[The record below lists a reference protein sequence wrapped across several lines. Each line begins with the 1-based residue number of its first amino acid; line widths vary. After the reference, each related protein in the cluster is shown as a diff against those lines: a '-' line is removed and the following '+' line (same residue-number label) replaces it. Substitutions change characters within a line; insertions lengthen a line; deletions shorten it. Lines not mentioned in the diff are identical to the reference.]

1 MPKKSRSTR
10 QAAASARSEN
20 DAGSVS
26 GVDDSAADSWAGH
39 MEAEEQQLPG
49 AGNHG
54 PGAASLNV
62 PTICSLRSV
71 LGVEELLPMPAQASQ
86 AGYTNPL
93 VYTGRARCGQRP
105 TSHQHGSQSGYNQ
118 SHAARRSRSLTSAW
132 QDVNVLAQHSFFWRG
147 SHDHSR

>member
-10 QAAASARSEN
+10 QSAASARSEN

-49 AGNHG
+49 AGNRG

-62 PTICSLRSV
+62 PANMQPAVR
-71 LGVEELLPMPAQASQ
+71 LGRGGARLLPMPVQASQ
-86 AGYTNPL
+86 TGYTNPPVQSPDAL
-93 VYTGRARCGQRP
+93 AVASVLPLIHMVHSQDAASRMLCG
-105 TSHQHGSQSGYNQ
+105 
-118 SHAARRSRSLTSAW
+118 
-132 QDVNVLAQHSFFWRG
+132 
-147 SHDHSR
+147 